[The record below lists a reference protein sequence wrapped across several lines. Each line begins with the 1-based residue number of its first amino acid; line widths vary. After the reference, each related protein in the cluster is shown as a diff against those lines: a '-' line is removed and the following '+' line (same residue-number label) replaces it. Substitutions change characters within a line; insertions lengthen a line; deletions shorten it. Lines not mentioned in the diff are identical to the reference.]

1 MATTRGRDIVVVAAS
16 AGGVEALRGLLS
28 QLPAPIPATL
38 LIVLHVPAAGGKVLP
53 SILGRAGLL
62 PASAAADGEVPL
74 PGHVYVAPPDCHML
88 LVGDKIRLS
97 QGPRHNGHRPA
108 ADPLF
113 ISAALSGGPHTI
125 AVVLSGTL
133 DDGAAGAAAVERRGG
148 VVAIQDPGESAYDG
162 MPRAAM
168 AATHRAK
175 VLRLPELAAL
185 IDAESRRPVQGQET
199 FLPDPDLDRQLSV
212 FLEPVPRPAA
222 EPSPWS
228 GVTCPECGGPLRQ
241 EDASVPVRFECQA
254 GHGWSPESLVA
265 AQAAGIERAL
275 WAAVLRLE
283 ERSRLHHLLAETARG
298 PGIPDVGR
306 RVPRQLS
313 VRPLVREEDPQAA
326 GVTGRGRDSRGRR
339 RQRVAD
345 PGSVVGRASR
355 EQRAGVRRASPHAE
369 GDPRIRLHRL

>member
-28 QLPAPIPATL
+28 QFREPFSATL
-38 LIVLHVPAAGGKVLP
+38 LVVLHVPAAGGKVLP
-53 SILGRAGLL
+53 RILGRAGLL

-113 ISAALSGGPHTI
+113 ISAALSGGPYTT

-168 AATHRAK
+168 AATQHAK
-175 VLRLPELAAL
+175 VLRLPGLAAF
-185 IDAESRRPVQGQET
+185 IDQESRRPVSEQ
-199 FLPDPDLDRQLSV
+199 PVPPAPDLDRQLRV
-212 FLEPVPRPAA
+212 FLEPVPEPAA
-222 EPSPWS
+222 QPSPWS

-254 GHGWSPESLVA
+254 GHGWSPESLLA

-283 ERSRLHHLLAETARG
+283 ERSRLHQLLADTAADQGYPISAGGFRTSAISARLSARQIRKLLES
-298 PGIPDVGR
+298 PGEVGI
-306 RVPRQLS
+306 
-313 VRPLVREEDPQAA
+313 
-326 GVTGRGRDSRGRR
+326 TGTGKD
-339 RQRVAD
+339 
-345 PGSVVGRASR
+345 
-355 EQRAGVRRASPHAE
+355 
-369 GDPRIRLHRL
+369 

>member
-1 MATTRGRDIVVVAAS
+1 MDGYSGQPETEKNITTTRGRDIVVVAAS

-28 QLPAPIPATL
+28 ELPVGIPATL
-38 LIVLHVPAAGGKVLP
+38 LVVLHVPAAGGKVLP
-53 SILGRAGLL
+53 KILGRAGLL
-62 PASAAADGEVPL
+62 PAGAAADGEAPL
-74 PGHVYVAPPDCHML
+74 PGHVYVAPPDCHLL

-113 ISAALSGGPHTI
+113 VSAALSSGPHTI

-148 VVAIQDPGESAYDG
+148 LVVIQNPSESAYDG

-168 AATHRAK
+168 AATRRSK
-175 VLRLPELAAL
+175 VLRLAELAAF
-185 IDAESRRPVQGQET
+185 IDQESRRPVSGREV
-199 FLPDPDLDRQLSV
+199 LPDPDLDRQLSV

-222 EPSPWS
+222 VPSPWS

-241 EDASVPVRFECQA
+241 EDAPMPVRFECQA
-254 GHGWSPESLVA
+254 GHGWSPESLLA

-283 ERSRLHHLLAETARG
+283 ERSRLHQVLAKTAEDQGYPISAGGFRTSAQSAHSSASQIRKLLESPGEVGVAE
-298 PGIPDVGR
+298 
-306 RVPRQLS
+306 
-313 VRPLVREEDPQAA
+313 
-326 GVTGRGRDSRGRR
+326 
-339 RQRVAD
+339 
-345 PGSVVGRASR
+345 AS
-355 EQRAGVRRASPHAE
+355 
-369 GDPRIRLHRL
+369 DDDCD

>member
-28 QLPAPIPATL
+28 QFPVPISATL
-38 LIVLHVPAAGGKVLP
+38 LVVLHVPAAGGKVLP

-113 ISAALSGGPHTI
+113 ISAALSGGPHAI

-133 DDGAAGAAAVERRGG
+133 DDGAAGAAAIERRGG
-148 VVAIQDPGESAYDG
+148 LVVIQDPGESAYDG

-212 FLEPVPRPAA
+212 CLEPVPRPAA

-283 ERSRLHHLLAETARG
+283 ERSRLHQVLAGTA
-298 PGIPDVGR
+298 
-306 RVPRQLS
+306 
-313 VRPLVREEDPQAA
+313 EDQGYPISAS
-326 GVTGRGRDSRGRR
+326 GF
-339 RQRVAD
+339 
-345 PGSVVGRASR
+345 RASALSAR
-355 EQRAGVRRASPHAE
+355 SSARKIRKLLESPGGTGTPGAS
-369 GDPRIRLHRL
+369 DDDSD

>member
-1 MATTRGRDIVVVAAS
+1 MTATRGRDIVVVAAS

-28 QLPAPIPATL
+28 QLPAAVPATL
-38 LIVLHVPAAGGKVLP
+38 LVVLHVPAAGGKVLP
-53 SILGRAGLL
+53 RILGRAGLL
-62 PASAAADGEVPL
+62 PASAATDGEVPL
-74 PGHVYVAPPDCHML
+74 PGHVYVAPPDRHML

-148 VVAIQDPGESAYDG
+148 LVAVQDPSESAYDG
-162 MPRAAM
+162 MPRAAIS
-168 AATHRAK
+168 ATRRPA
-175 VLRLPELAAL
+175 VLRLPRLAAF
-185 IDAESRRPVQGQET
+185 IAQESSQPV
-199 FLPDPDLDRQLSV
+199 PDQVIAPDSDLDRQLSV
-212 FLEPVPRPAA
+212 FLDPVPRPAA
-222 EPSPWS
+222 EPSAWS

-283 ERSRLHHLLAETARG
+283 EKARLSQVLADTAG
-298 PGIPDVGR
+298 DQGYPI
-306 RVPRQLS
+306 S
-313 VRPLVREEDPQAA
+313 AA
-326 GVTGRGRDSRGRR
+326 GFHASARSARTSARQIRKLLEIPGETGLT
-339 RQRVAD
+339 QAPVAD
-345 PGSVVGRASR
+345 GG
-355 EQRAGVRRASPHAE
+355 
-369 GDPRIRLHRL
+369 